1 MENMWRGFLEGTNFR
16 FVIFW
21 LLRLL
26 AVLAAIF
33 GVFFWVGALIQILQR
48 FSLGL
53 FLGGFIFL
61 GLYLIALYAVIRT
74 MWKRARDIQDLPAGE
89 FPIFAI
95 YAAVVRLVGETSAII
110 LAFIGVGGMCLIW
123 GAGRLSLDIIGFLI
137 QPILPL
143 FGPYSLMDPI
153 GTLTAGLVV
162 FTVYVVSAV
171 LTLLGSYF
179 LAELVILIKG
189 IFHNT
194 QSLQKETNQE

>member
-110 LAFIGVGGMCLIW
+110 LAFIGVGGMFLIW

>member
-21 LLRLL
+21 LLRVL
-26 AVLAAIF
+26 AVLTAIF
-33 GVFFWVGALIQILQR
+33 GAFFWIGTLIQILQR

-61 GLYLIALYAVIRT
+61 GLYIIALFAVIQT
-74 MWKRARDIQDLPAGE
+74 MWKRARDIQDLPVGE

-95 YAAVVRLVGETSAII
+95 YAAVVRLVGEISAII
-110 LAFIGVGGMCLIW
+110 LAFIGVGGMFLIW

-137 QPILPL
+137 RPILPL

-194 QSLQKETNQE
+194 QSLQKENNQE

>member
-61 GLYLIALYAVIRT
+61 GLYLIALFAVIRT

-110 LAFIGVGGMCLIW
+110 LAFIGVGGMFLIW

-137 QPILPL
+137 RPILPL

-194 QSLQKETNQE
+194 QSLQKETNQG